1 MEGSKRMR
9 AVLDRRSF
17 LRLGA
22 AGGALAAVGGMAT
35 TQGWLAPAQATAAP
49 EERTAFTYH
58 NEHCLCNCMLQ
69 CTVRDGRLV
78 MVQPRPNSDKRFQN
92 VCLKGISEI
101 EHIYGEARI
110 QSPMRR
116 VGERGSGQ
124 FEVISW
130 DEAFKIIAEKFQ
142 ATIDKYGSQ
151 ALWIQYSTEASQ
163 RFSPLLASI
172 LGAQAGGLNGYDM
185 GQGNGQGQA
194 FGWSGMFALNTIW
207 EWKQANVVLVA
218 NCNMLE
224 TGMMNGMSATT
235 FEPNGTLTRAQ
246 LVTVLY
252 RHAGSPDVT
261 GLPNPFA
268 DVAPQSWYAKAVIW
282 AAANGVVKGM
292 SAATFAPEDAITRE
306 QIAAILYRY
315 NGEAVTG
322 DLLSSF
328 PDADAVSGYAVEAMQ
343 WAVSRGL
350 ISGDPASDGTLWLRP
365 RDGATRAQ
373 IAKILWVWLGA

>member
-9 AVLDRRSF
+9 AVLDRRIF

-151 ALWIQYSTEASQ
+151 AL
-163 RFSPLLASI
+163 
-172 LGAQAGGLNGYDM
+172 
-185 GQGNGQGQA
+185 
-194 FGWSGMFALNTIW
+194 
-207 EWKQANVVLVA
+207 
-218 NCNMLE
+218 
-224 TGMMNGMSATT
+224 
-235 FEPNGTLTRAQ
+235 
-246 LVTVLY
+246 
-252 RHAGSPDVT
+252 
-261 GLPNPFA
+261 
-268 DVAPQSWYAKAVIW
+268 
-282 AAANGVVKGM
+282 
-292 SAATFAPEDAITRE
+292 
-306 QIAAILYRY
+306 
-315 NGEAVTG
+315 
-322 DLLSSF
+322 
-328 PDADAVSGYAVEAMQ
+328 
-343 WAVSRGL
+343 
-350 ISGDPASDGTLWLRP
+350 
-365 RDGATRAQ
+365 
-373 IAKILWVWLGA
+373 

>member
-1 MEGSKRMR
+1 
-9 AVLDRRSF
+9 
-17 LRLGA
+17 
-22 AGGALAAVGGMAT
+22 
-35 TQGWLAPAQATAAP
+35 
-49 EERTAFTYH
+49 
-58 NEHCLCNCMLQ
+58 
-69 CTVRDGRLV
+69 

-218 NCNMLE
+218 
-224 TGMMNGMSATT
+224 
-235 FEPNGTLTRAQ
+235 Q
-246 LVTVLY
+246 LQ
-252 RHAGSPDVT
+252 HAGNGHDV
-261 GLPNPFA
+261 
-268 DVAPQSWYAKAVIW
+268 VA
-282 AAANGVVKGM
+282 
-292 SAATFAPEDAITRE
+292 R
-306 QIAAILYRY
+306 
-315 NGEAVTG
+315 
-322 DLLSSF
+322 F
-328 PDADAVSGYAVEAMQ
+328 P
-343 WAVSRGL
+343 
-350 ISGDPASDGTLWLRP
+350 
-365 RDGATRAQ
+365 
-373 IAKILWVWLGA
+373 

>member
-9 AVLDRRSF
+9 ACADRRSF

-101 EHIYGEARI
+101 EHIYGEARV

-116 VGERGSGQ
+116 VGERGSGR

-207 EWKQANVVLVA
+207 
-218 NCNMLE
+218 
-224 TGMMNGMSATT
+224 G
-235 FEPNGTLTRAQ
+235 
-246 LVTVLY
+246 
-252 RHAGSPDVT
+252 
-261 GLPNPFA
+261 
-268 DVAPQSWYAKAVIW
+268 
-282 AAANGVVKGM
+282 
-292 SAATFAPEDAITRE
+292 
-306 QIAAILYRY
+306 
-315 NGEAVTG
+315 
-322 DLLSSF
+322 
-328 PDADAVSGYAVEAMQ
+328 VEA
-343 WAVSRGL
+343 G
-350 ISGDPASDGTLWLRP
+350 
-365 RDGATRAQ
+365 
-373 IAKILWVWLGA
+373 

>member
-9 AVLDRRSF
+9 AVLNRRSF

-22 AGGALAAVGGMAT
+22 ASGALAAVGGMAT

-207 EWKQANVVLVA
+207 EWKQANVVLMA
-218 NCNMLE
+218 NCNVLE
-224 TGMMNGMSATT
+224 TGMMWSRAFLDAQAAGTKIIVLDPRFTATASKADQWVGLRAGTDPAFFLGMVKYLLDNDLCDREHMLAHTSFPFLVNANTGEVLGEMHDTVDKETGKPKQVKAPYVWDSATGAAVLHDTPGAQPALEGT
-235 FEPNGTLTRAQ
+235 F
-246 LVTVLY
+246 TV
-252 RHAGSPDVT
+252 D
-261 GLPNPFA
+261 
-268 DVAPQSWYAKAVIW
+268 
-282 AAANGVVKGM
+282 GVQY
-292 SAATFAPEDAITRE
+292 ITE
-306 QIAAILYRY
+306 Y
-315 NGEAVTG
+315 
-322 DLLSSF
+322 DLL
-328 PDADAVSGYAVEAMQ
+328 
-343 WAVSRGL
+343 
-350 ISGDPASDGTLWLRP
+350 
-365 RDGATRAQ
+365 
-373 IAKILWVWLGA
+373 